1 MGDPQAQNTKLE
13 KSLTLFDVY
22 AIATGAMFSSGF
34 FLLPGLAAATTGPSM
49 PLAYLVAGVLI
60 VPAMLS
66 KAELATAMPRA
77 GGAYYFVDRALGPV
91 FGTVGGLGA
100 WVALVLKSAFALIGM
115 GAYLALLLDLPI
127 KPLATG
133 LTLGFAALNVIGAK
147 ESSGLQRFLVVVLVS
162 VLAYFVARGLML
174 TLGVH
179 GAEQTLRSFAP
190 LLPHGI
196 DRFFGAVGLVFVSY
210 AGLTKVASVAEEVR
224 NPDRNLPLG
233 MILSL
238 ATATFIYVVGAMI
251 LQAVLPPEALHTDLT
266 PVASAAPLVFT
277 WMPAKVAV
285 GVIVVAAVA
294 AFASTGNAGIMS
306 ASRYPLA
313 MARDDL
319 VPRTF
324 ARLGRFGTP
333 TLAIVVTS
341 AVMLAFILVLDVS
354 SVAKLASAFQL
365 MLFGTMNLAV
375 IVMRESRIDY
385 YRPGFRSPLYPWV
398 QIAGLLI
405 PAWLIVEMGWV
416 PVLGVGLMSAAF
428 TAWYVVYARKRVVR
442 TGAIYHVLERL
453 GRRVYRGLDHEL
465 RSILDDKGLHEDDPL
480 DDLVMESK
488 LLDLDGEAGFGEALR
503 SACRSA
509 CSACALCQGGG
520 QAACTAA
527 GCKTGLGGQE
537 LLARLEEETRQGL
550 MPVVNGAALP
560 HLRIQGLDRPK
571 LVLVRLRGGAP
582 LELADSVTHMEHG
595 QRMYAIA
602 LLVSPT
608 DDAGQHLRILA
619 HLAGRLEEP
628 SFLAHWTTDSTEE
641 ELKETLL
648 RDDRLRHVRLQEGT
662 PTGRLIGKA
671 MGDLVLPAGAMLALV
686 RRDGDTF
693 VPDKTQVLHE
703 GDRLTIIGD
712 SAAMEEVERALLTV
726 G

>member
-1 MGDPQAQNTKLE
+1 MAGTPAGDGKLD
-13 KSLTLFDVY
+13 KNLTLFDVY

-49 PLAYLVAGVLI
+49 PLAYLAAGVLI
-60 VPAMLS
+60 LPAMLS
-66 KAELATAMPRA
+66 KAELATAMPKA
-77 GGAYYFVDRALGPV
+77 GGAYYFGDRALGPV

-127 KPLATG
+127 KPLAAA
-133 LTLGFAALNVIGAK
+133 LTLAFAALNVIGAK
-147 ESSGLQRFLVVVLVS
+147 ESSGLQRVLVT
-162 VLAYFVARGLML
+162 VLVTVLGYFVARGLML

-179 GAEQTLRSFAP
+179 GAERTLRSFTP

-233 MILSL
+233 MIISL
-238 ATATFIYVVGAMI
+238 VTATFVYVVGASI
-251 LQAVLPPEALHTDLT
+251 LQAVLPAPGLYTDLT
-266 PVASAAPLVFT
+266 PVASAAPLVMT

-285 GVIVVAAVA
+285 GIVVVAAIA

-319 VPRTF
+319 VPRPF

-333 TLAIVVTS
+333 TIAIVFTS
-341 AVMLAFILVLDVS
+341 AVMLLFILVLDVS

-365 MLFGTMNLAV
+365 MLFGIMNLAV

-405 PAWLIVEMGWV
+405 PAWLIVEMGWL
-416 PVLGVGLMSAAF
+416 PVLGVGLMMVAF
-428 TAWYVVYARKRVVR
+428 IGWYLAYARGRVVR
-442 TGAIYHVLERL
+442 SGAIYHVLERL

-465 RSILDDKGLHEDDPL
+465 RTIMDDKGLHEDDPL
-480 DDLVMESK
+480 DDLVMESR
-488 LLDLDGEAGFGEALR
+488 LLDLDGAGGFGEALR
-503 SACRSA
+503 AACRAA
-509 CSACALCQGGG
+509 CFACVACHEGGG
-520 QAACTAA
+520 TTCTAKE
-527 GCKTGLGGQE
+527 CRTGLGGQD
-537 LLARLEEETRQGL
+537 LLARLQEETRQGL

-560 HLRIQGLDRPK
+560 HLRMQGLDRPK

-582 LELADSVTHMEHG
+582 LDLAESVTHMEHG

-602 LLVSPT
+602 LLVSPI

-662 PTGRLIGKA
+662 PTERLIGEA
-671 MGDLVLPAGAMLALV
+671 MGALELPEGAMLALV
-686 RRDGDTF
+686 RRGGDTF
-693 VPDKTQVLHE
+693 IPDSGQVLHE

-712 SAAMEEVERALLTV
+712 SAAMDEVERVLLT
-726 G
+726 